1 MAINSRKGY
10 TLAEM
15 MMAVA
20 ILGILAMVGAPLLI
34 NMTNFWSQ
42 TTARNNIQR
51 DVRVSLDTINRF
63 ARQARSSTVVID
75 RAANQPPSSR
85 ITFDIICSTCTSVQ
99 SAATLSFYQSGNKL
113 YMSRAGELSMLSSNV
128 AYITFSFPRSDDIS
142 ILSVALTT
150 QAKTYKGGIKALQ
163 LSIQKVRIMN

>member
-1 MAINSRKGY
+1 MAINSNKGY

-20 ILGILAMVGAPLLI
+20 ILGILSMVAAPLLV

-63 ARQARSSTVVID
+63 ARQGRASTVIID
-75 RAANQPPSSR
+75 RAANQPPASR
-85 ITFDIICSTCTSVQ
+85 ITFDIICTTCTAVS
-99 SAATLSFYQSGNKL
+99 SASTVSFYQSGNKL
-113 YMSRAGELSMLSSNV
+113 FMTRAGSSSVLSSNI
-128 AYITFSFPRSDDIS
+128 AYLAFSYPRTDDTSLI
-142 ILSVALTT
+142 SVALTT
-150 QAKTYKGGIKALQ
+150 QAKTYKGGTKALQ